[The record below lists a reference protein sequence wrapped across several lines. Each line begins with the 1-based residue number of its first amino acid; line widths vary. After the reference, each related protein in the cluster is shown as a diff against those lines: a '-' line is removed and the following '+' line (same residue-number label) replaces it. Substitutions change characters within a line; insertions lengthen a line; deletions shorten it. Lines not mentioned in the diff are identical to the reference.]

1 MMLDMTTAAEAQ
13 SAALSPGSGAG
24 THQSWLLCRAAS
36 TLCAL
41 PVEQVLEVMRVLP
54 LEPFAAAP
62 RYVLGLSIIR
72 GVPVPVVDF
81 GLIVGNVATK
91 AARLVTI
98 KTAGRIVA
106 LAMKGVIG
114 ITEIGTAAFDQLP
127 PLLQDAAADTIAGIG
142 ARDSGLLIFLRA
154 GRIVPEQM
162 FDALAETSP

>member
-1 MMLDMTTAAEAQ
+1 MMLDMTAAAEGQ
-13 SAALSPGSGAG
+13 SAVLSPGSGAE
-24 THQSWLLCRAAS
+24 THQSWLLCHATS
-36 TLCAL
+36 MLCAL
-41 PVEQVLEVMRVLP
+41 PAEQVLEVMRVLP

-72 GVPVPVVDF
+72 GVPVPVVDI

-98 KTAGRIVA
+98 KTAGRTVA
-106 LAMKGVIG
+106 LTMQGVIG
-114 ITEIGTAAFDQLP
+114 ITEIGAAAFDQLP

-142 ARDSGLLIFLRA
+142 VRDSGLLIFLRA

-162 FDALAETSP
+162 FDALAETLP